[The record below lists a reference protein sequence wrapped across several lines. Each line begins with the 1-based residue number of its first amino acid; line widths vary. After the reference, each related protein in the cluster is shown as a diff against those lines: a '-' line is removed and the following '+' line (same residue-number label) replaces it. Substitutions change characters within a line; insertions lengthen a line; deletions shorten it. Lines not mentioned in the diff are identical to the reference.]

1 MTESVDTKVELTE
14 DEILD
19 VARNIQPLEGSTME
33 QAFILFA
40 RAIMKRWNEQ

>member
-1 MTESVDTKVELTE
+1 MTECVHEKPELTE

-19 VARNIQPLEGSTME
+19 VARNIQPLEGCTME